1 MAKTPV
7 ALPKDDAEWK
17 RLVEQ
22 MLDVVDD
29 RSAVIIGATLV
40 EVSLDELARSWLLP
54 DAQPGFLGTYR
65 AKEDLAYAL
74 GHVGDADLPLLD
86 AISGIRNVFAHYLL
100 GATFEHPRVR
110 EYLQALEAYSG
121 PGEARQVFARA
132 VMWLVPHLRLRRREY
147 GVSRDAFRKAA
158 QERNTAEWIIAA
170 RKVRGEPDN
179 E

>member
-7 ALPKDDAEWK
+7 ALPKDDAEWQK
-17 RLVEQ
+17 LVEQ

-29 RSAVIIGATLV
+29 RSAVIIGAALV
-40 EVSLDELARSWLLP
+40 EVSLDELVRSWLLP
-54 DAQPGFLGTYR
+54 DAQLGFLGTYG

-74 GHVGDADLPLLD
+74 GYVDAPDVPLLD
-86 AISGIRNVFAHYLL
+86 ASSAIRNVFAHHLL
-100 GATFEHPRVR
+100 EATFEHPEVR
-110 EYLQALEAYSG
+110 KHLQQLEAHRG

-170 RKVRGEPDN
+170 RKVRGETDN